1 MSALFQ
7 PANMLL
13 FAVLVPLSAPVFFS
27 LMCGQENSTK
37 VKRKAELEFS
47 PVTLVTLRKQGPVL
61 SSPWNTSAPS
71 DQITPPPPS
80 LPLPSDTNTAPHQET
95 QHNWSTGLVHDPPM
109 PCTSARTTVQHREF
123 MKIPAFSA
131 GLHLHCHMC
140 LHFHMCHMKI
150 CVFFIQI
157 QETTTSQKED
167 IQEILRHVR
176 TPIISVTISKK
187 PNTL

>member
-7 PANMLL
+7 PANMPL

-37 VKRKAELEFS
+37 VKRKAVLEFS

-95 QHNWSTGLVHDPPM
+95 QHNWSTGLVHDPP
-109 PCTSARTTVQHREF
+109 C
-123 MKIPAFSA
+123 PALLPEQQCST
-131 GLHLHCHMC
+131 GNSWKP
-140 LHFHMCHMKI
+140 LHFQQAYICTVI
-150 CVFFIQI
+150 CVCIFICVI
-157 QETTTSQKED
+157 WKYVYFSSKFKRLPH
-167 IQEILRHVR
+167 LRR
-176 TPIISVTISKK
+176 KISRRSWGMSEH
-187 PNTL
+187 L